1 MNSRKEDLDHIQDDT
16 RKSAVI
22 YGCVGDVDKKGDSIC
37 CFFKYKNEILI
48 PDCNRRGSSRV
59 MRS

>member
-37 CFFKYKNEILI
+37 CFF
-48 PDCNRRGSSRV
+48 
-59 MRS
+59 